1 MSSASAIVLSLGATI
16 EPMMSCSGCCSSRG
30 VHSTARSGRPAKMTL
45 KRGRP
50 RGDIGEIWGD
60 IGEI

>member
-45 KRGRP
+45 KSGRP
-50 RGDIGEIWGD
+50 RGDIEEI
-60 IGEI
+60 